1 MKRDHLRAKLAARRF
16 GRGIRQLRAATARWL
31 RVGAKIGVELVY
43 PPQCAFC
50 QEEILGPADGILL
63 CDGCRRQ
70 LTANAHA
77 VCPRCAISIE
87 GKAEVAGAACPRC
100 REGDWQLS
108 AAFRL
113 GSYQDELRE
122 AVLRMKRPAG
132 ESLAAAIAKMLA
144 QSRGEVIANWRP
156 DVVAPIPMHW
166 RRRMSRGANSPD
178 LFAAAISR
186 RLGVPLALGALAR
199 SRPTRPQNELPPEER
214 AENIRGAFHVRSS
227 WDFSEARVLLVDD
240 VMTTGATANETA
252 RVLRRTGASDVAIAV
267 VARAEAL
274 H

>member
-1 MKRDHLRAKLAARRF
+1 M
-16 GRGIRQLRAATARWL
+16 
-31 RVGAKIGVELVY
+31 
-43 PPQCAFC
+43 
-50 QEEILGPADGILL
+50 
-63 CDGCRRQ
+63 
-70 LTANAHA
+70 
-77 VCPRCAISIE
+77 
-87 GKAEVAGAACPRC
+87 
-100 REGDWQLS
+100 S

-122 AVLRMKRPAG
+122 AVLRMKHPSG
-132 ESLAAAIAKMLA
+132 ESLAAAIGKMLI
-144 QSRGEVIANWRP
+144 QSRGDEIAGWRP
-156 DVVAPIPMHW
+156 EVVVPIPMHW

-199 SRPTRPQNELPPEER
+199 SRLTRPQNELPPEER

-252 RVLRRTGASDVAIAV
+252 RMLAAPAPATWQSRSWHAPSAT
-267 VARAEAL
+267 